1 MRWFVILVA
10 SAMLVPGVVGQDRPV
25 TSGGW
30 SVHVVRAGESLSS
43 VGARHGV
50 EPRVLAHGNAVR
62 SDAALR
68 VGQRLII
75 DNRHLVPSAEREDEI
90 VINVPQRMLFHF
102 VGGMLAAAYPVA
114 VGRPS
119 SPTFLG
125 CALIEPGICRAR
137 RGEFRSAQ

>member
-1 MRWFVILVA
+1 MPFSASTFLTGHTEPGLAGGHSPHSRRRSDEMRWFVILVA

-75 DNRHLVPSAEREDEI
+75 DNRHLVPSAER
-90 VINVPQRMLFHF
+90 
-102 VGGMLAAAYPVA
+102 
-114 VGRPS
+114 
-119 SPTFLG
+119 
-125 CALIEPGICRAR
+125 
-137 RGEFRSAQ
+137 